1 MHTWH
6 SSLRTDWFL
15 ALHVVVPPGWG
26 WAEGLGLGLVLELG
40 LGLGL
45 ELELYHRC
53 AHRAQ
58 V

>member
-1 MHTWH
+1 VHAWH
-6 SSLRTDWFL
+6 SSLRMGWFL